1 MTRRGIIETAL
12 RRLAPRIP
20 SYEFSVIADQ
30 AMDSAGLRR
39 ATPEEAAWLSMVA
52 YIRHVLT
59 DYDALLDQGY
69 DAASARHFV
78 AADMESVLAAWGAR
92 RPLSS
97 ENE

>member
-78 AADMESVLAAWGAR
+78 AADMENVLAAWGAR